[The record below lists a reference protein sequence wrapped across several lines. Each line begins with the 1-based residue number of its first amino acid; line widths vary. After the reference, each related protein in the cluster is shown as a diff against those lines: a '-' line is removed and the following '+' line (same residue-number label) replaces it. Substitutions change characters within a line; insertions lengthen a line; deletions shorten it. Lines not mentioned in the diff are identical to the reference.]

1 MAPTRL
7 RALDGADVEVPD
19 TDIEA
24 FAGQLRGVL
33 VRPADPDYDE
43 ARAVWNGLIDRR
55 PGLVA
60 RCTGTADVMAAV
72 NFAREHGV
80 LLAVRGGGHNVS
92 GAATCDGGLVVDLST
107 MRSVRVNPGAGT
119 VRAQGGV
126 RIGDLDH
133 ETQAFG
139 LAVPMGVV
147 SETGI
152 AGLTLGGG
160 FGWLSRRFGL
170 SCDNLLSADVV
181 TADGRWVRAGRGPDD
196 DLDLLWALRGGGGN
210 FGIVTSFEF
219 RAYPLGP
226 EVYVGFVVH
235 AGSDAREALRGI
247 RSFVEQAPEEV
258 MSLAVLWHG
267 PPLEEIPVEYHG
279 KPVAIQLA
287 VYAGDAAEGE
297 LVLRPARDIG
307 SPIADLSGPM
317 RYVDLQRFL
326 DVDYPA
332 HQLRYYWKSRYVSAF
347 SDDLIDLLLERNE
360 TTPSPLSTLEMWSMG
375 GAVERVAAQDSAL
388 GDRSAPYLLAIEGNW
403 ERPEDD
409 AANLAWVRQAHA
421 DVEPFSTGREYV
433 NFPGF
438 YEDENLVRDTFGPN
452 FRRLASLKKRYDPM
466 NLFRLNHNIPPAP

>member
-1 MAPTRL
+1 MASTRL
-7 RALDGADVEVPD
+7 RALDGADIEVSD

-24 FAGQLRGVL
+24 FAGQLRGRL
-33 VRPADPDYDE
+33 VGPADLDYDE
-43 ARAVWNGLIDRR
+43 ARAVWNGLIDKR
-55 PGLVA
+55 PGLIA

-72 NFAREHGV
+72 RFARAHEL
-80 LLAVRGGGHNVS
+80 LLAVRGGGHNVA
-92 GAATCDGGLVVDLST
+92 GAAVCDGGLVVDLSP
-107 MRSVRVNPGAGT
+107 MKAIRVNPGAGT

-133 ETQAFG
+133 ESQAFG

-160 FGWLSRRFGL
+160 YGWLTRKYGL

-181 TADGRWVRAGRGPDD
+181 TADGRWVRAGTGPDD
-196 DLDLLWALRGGGGN
+196 DLDLLWAIRGGGGN
-210 FGIVTSFEF
+210 FGVVTSFDF
-219 RAYPLGP
+219 RAHPIGP
-226 EVYVGFVVH
+226 EVYFGFVVH
-235 AGSDAREALRGI
+235 AGSAAGEALRGI
-247 RSFVEQAPEEV
+247 RAFIEQAPEGV
-258 MSLAVLWHG
+258 MSVAVLWHG
-267 PPLEEIPVEYHG
+267 PPLEQIPAEHHG
-279 KPVAIQLA
+279 KPVAIHLA
-287 VYAGDAAEGE
+287 VYAGDPAEGE
-297 LVLRPARDIG
+297 RALRAARDIG
-307 SPIADLSGPM
+307 NPIADLSGPM

-332 HQLRYYWKSRYVSAF
+332 HDLRYYWKSRYLSGLP
-347 SDDLIDLLLERNE
+347 DDLIDLLVQRNE
-360 TTPSPLSTLEMWSMG
+360 ASPSPLNTFEMWSLG
-375 GAVERVAAQDSAL
+375 GAAARVATQDSAF
-388 GDRSAPYLLAIEGNW
+388 GDRSAPYLLGVEANW

-409 AANLAWVRQAHA
+409 TANLAWVREVHA

-438 YEDENLVRDTFGPN
+438 YEDENLVRETFGPN